1 MKECV
6 VKLNY
11 ALIFNFYNKILTAVD
26 IFRSDIKSC
35 FMNNDTTPPP
45 GLWMEIS
52 LDSLGFWSCKYPLE
66 SETPSWCEMLRGQV
80 LAGRGVRTQFT

>member
-35 FMNNDTTPPP
+35 FMNNDTNPPP
-45 GLWMEIS
+45 GLWGSPYIHCGPG
-52 LDSLGFWSCKYPLE
+52 LVNIPWKVK
-66 SETPSWCEMLRGQV
+66 LR
-80 LAGRGVRTQFT
+80 AGARC